1 MRGDAASIVQLVAR
15 KRGKELIGEAESLAG
30 RYGREDIVMLLDE
43 VAVLLRLVM
52 RAQAGIANNDEK
64 ALIKEMLG
72 SEAGAKAA
80 ERDIPAD
87 LRKINRA
94 AGNLS
99 RNVDVELTLSQL
111 LLDLTGKW
119 Y

>member
-1 MRGDAASIVQLVAR
+1 
-15 KRGKELIGEAESLAG
+15 
-30 RYGREDIVMLLDE
+30 MLLDE
-43 VAVLLRLVM
+43 VAVLLRLLM
-52 RAQAGIANNDEK
+52 RAQAGIANGDERT
-64 ALIKEMLG
+64 LIEEMIG
-72 SEAGAKAA
+72 PEAGAKAA

-94 AGNLS
+94 ACNLS
-99 RNVDVELTLSQL
+99 RNVDAELTLSQL